1 MIYNYEIVPTETA
14 FGHVVAKTNPGVA
27 FHWGHQKELLNYLK
41 VGKSYSQINAFND
54 TEMVEN
60 WKQYPLVWLV
70 APTMTFST
78 VDPGLYS
85 VPNARLV
92 IALNN
97 PNLSHLNDRREKES
111 FPILEPI
118 ANNLLKYWKRAQTV
132 RFENQQNPIFGFSKV
147 PNYSTSDFKE
157 NEALDIWDAI
167 VIEAKLIIN
176 TNCLNLEPY
185 KNSGCRE
192 N

>member
-1 MIYNYEIVPTETA
+1 MIYNYEIVPTELA
-14 FGHVVAKTNPGVA
+14 FGHVVEKANPGIA
-27 FHWGHQKELLNYLK
+27 YHWGHQKELLNYLK
-41 VGKSYSQINAFND
+41 VGKAHSQVNAIVD
-54 TEMVEN
+54 EAKPDQS

-70 APTMTFST
+70 MPTMSYST
-78 VDPGLYS
+78 AEAGIYN

-97 PNLSHLNDRREKES
+97 PHLSQLNIEREKES
-111 FPILEPI
+111 FSKLVPI
-118 ANNLLKYWKRAQTV
+118 ANNILKQFKRVQSV

-147 PNYSTSDFKE
+147 PNYSTNDFKE

-176 TNCLNLEPY
+176 TNCLNLE
-185 KNSGCRE
+185 NSGCRE
-192 N
+192 NN